1 MGWLCVAGA
10 GAALFCWTLPVSL
23 YFTLCM
29 LALVGASRLTQEWRS
44 AAYAVLIP
52 ACVGFGLLL
61 LAIPV
66 FYFLTPIEDFTAVH
80 FSWVD
85 RKLVEVH
92 RILEPQST
100 EAAKAAQPFDFLGW
114 VFQHLDGLRWTF
126 LLLLLPLSCLCS
138 QVRRVSA
145 ALRVRRTL
153 AAVVSTLALVTSFS
167 FVVDN
172 NVTGP
177 LVSRIVHDIRL
188 KYGENIES
196 AAHDVATGLSA
207 RAFVK
212 AVAHADPNDLRAMAY
227 FSEIGDRLEDE
238 KWRNPQLF
246 WDGDA
251 ILESLTEEYL
261 GTDWELKQLPSGDPA
276 VLASAHGSR
285 KGAETLLARDPFQ
298 ALRRSEV
305 LAAAAHHFSEEQ
317 QELAS
322 KEVVKAAAAVVPKIA
337 VHFLTKWLSD
347 LTGVDH
353 QTFAKLAEEYLTV
366 KLGQDTVE
374 EAFDTAFEK
383 WTDPVVERVAHTLS
397 QQLDERWRHDGTQEK
412 LVALEPVVWAHGH
425 TALETAHKERMA
437 REAAHEA
444 LMKEWR
450 KAMGVPE
457 SDRYGHG
464 MEFRGRG

>member
-1 MGWLCVAGA
+1 MSNVKRPGIDVAKGAQARALGPSHLILTTPTPMSVTPAVHEGSAKGAPAFPTGAVCPLDPTKYPWVAPRPASAQSASDRKRSLFFEYPMGWLCVAGA

-100 EAAKAAQPFDFLGW
+100 EAAKVAQPFDFLGW

-196 AAHDVATGLSA
+196 AAHDGANAIMVVDSADVFRNSALLARLVGEYKLPSMFTFFEPAEAGGL
-207 RAFVK
+207 
-212 AVAHADPNDLRAMAY
+212 MAY
-227 FSEIGDRLEDE
+227 SFDLVELYKRAANNI
-238 KWRNPQLF
+238 
-246 WDGDA
+246 DA
-251 ILESLTEEYL
+251 ILKGAKPGDIPFYQASKF
-261 GTDWELKQLPSGDPA
+261 ELSINLKAAKQLGISVPPA
-276 VLASAHGSR
+276 LLASA
-285 KGAETLLARDPFQ
+285 D
-298 ALRRSEV
+298 
-305 LAAAAHHFSEEQ
+305 
-317 QELAS
+317 
-322 KEVVKAAAAVVPKIA
+322 
-337 VHFLTKWLSD
+337 
-347 LTGVDH
+347 GVID
-353 QTFAKLAEEYLTV
+353 
-366 KLGQDTVE
+366 
-374 EAFDTAFEK
+374 
-383 WTDPVVERVAHTLS
+383 
-397 QQLDERWRHDGTQEK
+397 
-412 LVALEPVVWAHGH
+412 
-425 TALETAHKERMA
+425 
-437 REAAHEA
+437 
-444 LMKEWR
+444 
-450 KAMGVPE
+450 
-457 SDRYGHG
+457 
-464 MEFRGRG
+464 